1 MHPRIRT
8 ITKLLSP
15 VPFLIGMAMFSA
27 AFWQS
32 DADFVF
38 GRVTSLEAVLVDM
51 GPAHPARGRP
61 HYFLTFRLP
70 NGQRLTLER
79 ATLAVDLPPAD
90 QPVALQCS
98 TGKPANCKVPG
109 RAGSDVVFYGIAALW
124 SAFAVGLAVAMW
136 SPFCRRVMGRLRSK
150 PLPI

>member
-1 MHPRIRT
+1 MRTRLRI
-8 ITKLLSP
+8 IAKLLSP
-15 VPFLIGMAMFSA
+15 VPFLIGMVMLLA

-38 GRVTSLEAVLVDM
+38 GSVTSVEAVLVDA

-61 HYFLTFRLP
+61 HYFPTFRLP

-79 ATLAVDLPPAD
+79 ATLAADLPPAD
-90 QPVALQCS
+90 QPVPLQCS

-109 RAGSDVVFYGIAALW
+109 KAGSDVVFYGIAALW
-124 SAFAVGLAVAMW
+124 SACVVGLAVAMW
-136 SPFCRRVMGRLRSK
+136 GPVCRRVMGRLRAK
-150 PLPI
+150 HFAI

>member
-1 MHPRIRT
+1 MHPRLRT
-8 ITKLLSP
+8 IAKLLSP
-15 VPFLIGMAMFSA
+15 VPFLIGMVMFLA

-38 GRVTSLEAVLVDM
+38 GRVTSVEAVLVDM

-61 HYFLTFRLP
+61 HYFPTFRLP
-70 NGQRLTLER
+70 SGQRLTLER
-79 ATLAVDLPPAD
+79 ATLAADLPPAD

-98 TGKPANCKVPG
+98 TRKPANCKVPG
-109 RAGSDVVFYGIAALW
+109 RAGRDMVFYGIAALW

-136 SPFCRRVMGRLRSK
+136 GPVCRRVMGRLRAK
-150 PLPI
+150 HFAI